1 MNHLLRRCWNSCP
14 ILFSPDLLR
23 PKSGARN
30 RSINMSLKREPNTR
44 HVVWSLRQMKMN
56 ESTSLMRRHR
66 LLQPQIFLLMMTT
79 LWMTF
84 KTPNLMRAT
93 FLGLIMGWIMIGPMA
108 SLNQIVPTWKNTPS
122 STTLGSVPQL
132 TTDPFLYLTQRS
144 TFRRT
149 AKDLP
154 RLFWYTLRSIL
165 SNSILKTLCCCKI
178 QTTPAGTF
186 LLKAFQVW
194 GKYLSSS

>member
-1 MNHLLRRCWNSCP
+1 VESTPNE
-14 ILFSPDLLR
+14 DE
-23 PKSGARN
+23 
-30 RSINMSLKREPNTR
+30 REHKLNEEAQAIAATNVPVDDDNF
-44 HVVWSLRQMKMN
+44 VDDVQDAQFN
-56 ESTSLMRRHR
+56 ESNLSGFDHGLDHDWSDGFTESNCTYLEEHTKLYYSRKCSAAYHGPFSL
-66 LLQPQIFLLMMTT
+66 F
-79 LWMTF
+79 
-84 KTPNLMRAT
+84 
-93 FLGLIMGWIMIGPMA
+93 
-108 SLNQIVPTWKNTPS
+108 
-122 STTLGSVPQL
+122 
-132 TTDPFLYLTQRS
+132 TQRS